1 MTKKWIFFRRS
12 GKNIKKHNGFFV
24 WEPVYF
30 LEFLQGYRYNI
41 NSVLFFSQKRHTP
54 SLKFKERKECKQMA
68 KKELSRREFL
78 KGTAAAGL
86 GLAATQLFGVSAF
99 ADSEFT
105 FKPGTYQ
112 ATAYG
117 NLSYVTVECTFS
129 ETALEKVEIL
139 SQDET
144 PILFSQVQDK
154 LIPAIIENQAGGL
167 DGITGASN
175 SSRAVK
181 EAIADCVAQA
191 GGDREAW
198 LAKTITA
205 EAGADETYDVDVC
218 VVGCG
223 GSGFMASITAGKLG
237 AKVLT
242 IEKASSVAGVNGI
255 KVSGPFAVR
264 TSVLE
269 AKEGGTTL
277 EVEDVFQHVMNYTH
291 WTPNPALMHRC
302 LDESKNAVENL
313 VGIGYA
319 MKEVNFRFETPF
331 INEKGGFHLIT
342 NGLDERVELW
352 NKALEDAGVE
362 VLFNTTATGL
372 LMDGDKAVGVTARKA
387 DGTSVTV
394 NAKAV
399 IIASGGYLGNRDLQE
414 KFLKTRKLNA
424 AAGGNSLCTGDGIM
438 MANDAGAVL
447 CKTFGYCPCEY
458 GGTNAKASRPAKQ
471 DKYDQNYA
479 FKFGLYGNLLVDAEG
494 KRFINEGL
502 LCDYPMSYGSEQII
516 LNAPWYGIVDQAY
529 VDAMSTIGLY
539 EYTIAKGAEPVEG
552 KWFIGNYFKGR
563 ILDKLPEDIEEGIR
577 EGWLAK
583 ADTLEELAEKFGL
596 TNLPET
602 VAKYNEYCDKGVD
615 EEFGTNP
622 WYLSK
627 IEKGPFYAVQ
637 CEPSA
642 WSTFGGIRTDD
653 KLRALKADNTPMQ
666 GLYVV
671 GTDNGSLYYSPY
683 YDVPGFC
690 YGLCVDSG
698 YIAAT
703 EAVGYIAE

>member
-1 MTKKWIFFRRS
+1 MYQKGMVNMENKKI
-12 GKNIKKHNGFFV
+12 
-24 WEPVYF
+24 
-30 LEFLQGYRYNI
+30 
-41 NSVLFFSQKRHTP
+41 
-54 SLKFKERKECKQMA
+54 
-68 KKELSRREFL
+68 SRREFL

-86 GLAATQLFGVSAF
+86 GLAASQLLGGVSAF
-99 ADSEFT
+99 ADAT
-105 FKPGTYQ
+105 YKPGKYQ

-117 NLSYVTVECTFS
+117 NLSNVTVECTFS
-129 ETALEKVEIL
+129 ETALENVEII
-139 SQDET
+139 SQNET
-144 PILFSQVQDK
+144 PVLFSQVQEK
-154 LIPAIIENQAGGL
+154 LIPSIVENQALGL
-167 DGITGASN
+167 DGVTGATN

-181 EAIADCVAQA
+181 EAIADCVKQA
-191 GGDREAW
+191 GGDPEAW
-198 LAKTITA
+198 LAKTVEA
-205 EAGADETYDVDVC
+205 VAGADETYDVDVC
-218 VVGCG
+218 VIGCG

-242 IEKASSVAGVNGI
+242 IEKANSVAGVNGI

-277 EVEDVFQHVMNYTH
+277 EVEDVFNHVMNYTH

-313 VGIGYA
+313 VGIGYDMQEA
-319 MKEVNFRFETPF
+319 NFRFETPF
-331 INEKGGFHLIT
+331 IGEKGGFHLIK
-342 NGLDERVELW
+342 NALEDRVELW
-352 NKALEDAGVE
+352 NKALEEAGVE

-372 LMDGDKAVGVTARKA
+372 LMDGDKAVGVTAKKA

-438 MANDAGAVL
+438 MAEDAGAVL

-458 GGTNAKASRPAKQ
+458 GGTNSKASRPAKQ

-479 FKFGLYGNLLVDAEG
+479 FKFGLYGNLLVDQEG

-516 LNAPWYGIVDQAY
+516 LNAPWYGIVDQA
-529 VDAMSTIGLY
+529 
-539 EYTIAKGAEPVEG
+539 
-552 KWFIGNYFKGR
+552 YFKGR

-596 TNLPET
+596 TDLPAT

-653 KLRALKADNTPMQ
+653 KLRALKADNTPME

-703 EAVGYIAE
+703 EAVEYIK

>member
-1 MTKKWIFFRRS
+1 MENKKI
-12 GKNIKKHNGFFV
+12 
-24 WEPVYF
+24 
-30 LEFLQGYRYNI
+30 
-41 NSVLFFSQKRHTP
+41 
-54 SLKFKERKECKQMA
+54 
-68 KKELSRREFL
+68 SRREFL

-86 GLAATQLFGVSAF
+86 GLAASQLLGGVSAF
-99 ADSEFT
+99 ADAT
-105 FKPGTYQ
+105 YKPGKYQ

-117 NLSYVTVECTFS
+117 NLSNVTVECTFS
-129 ETALEKVEIL
+129 ETALENVEII
-139 SQDET
+139 SQNET
-144 PILFSQVQDK
+144 PVLFSQVQEN
-154 LIPAIIENQAGGL
+154 LIPSIVENQALGL
-167 DGITGASN
+167 DGVTGATN

-181 EAIADCVAQA
+181 EAIADCVKQA
-191 GGDREAW
+191 GGDPEAW
-198 LAKTITA
+198 LAKTVEA
-205 EAGADETYDVDVC
+205 VAGADETYDVDVC
-218 VVGCG
+218 VIGCG

-242 IEKASSVAGVNGI
+242 IEKANSVAGVNGI
-255 KVSGPFAVR
+255 KVSGPFAVD
-264 TSVLE
+264 TSVLH
-269 AKEGGTTL
+269 AREGGTTL
-277 EVEDVFQHVMNYTH
+277 QVEEVFQHVMNYTH

-313 VGIGYA
+313 VGIGYDMQEA
-319 MKEVNFRFETPF
+319 NFRFETPF
-331 INEKGGFHLIT
+331 IGEKGGFHLIK
-342 NGLDERVELW
+342 NALEDRVELW
-352 NKALEDAGVE
+352 NKALEEAGVE

-372 LMDGDKAVGVTARKA
+372 LMDGDKAVGVTAKKA

-438 MANDAGAVL
+438 MAEDAGAVL
-447 CKTFGYCPCEY
+447 CKTFGFCPCEY
-458 GGTNAKASRPAKQ
+458 GGTNSKASRPAKQ

-479 FKFGLYGNLLVDAEG
+479 FKFGLYGNLLVDQEG

-529 VDAMSTIGLY
+529 VDAMTTIGLY
-539 EYTIAKGAEPVEG
+539 DYTIAKGAEPVEG

-602 VAKYNEYCDKGVD
+602 VARYNEYCDKGVD

-653 KLRALKADNTPMQ
+653 KLRALKADNTPME

-683 YDVPGFC
+683 YDVPGYC

-703 EAVGYIAE
+703 EAVEYIK

>member
-1 MTKKWIFFRRS
+1 
-12 GKNIKKHNGFFV
+12 
-24 WEPVYF
+24 
-30 LEFLQGYRYNI
+30 
-41 NSVLFFSQKRHTP
+41 
-54 SLKFKERKECKQMA
+54 MA
-68 KKELSRREFL
+68 KKEISRREFL
-78 KGTAAAGL
+78 KGSAAAGL
-86 GLAATQLFGVSAF
+86 GLAATIGMGGALSF
-99 ADSEFT
+99 ADGAT
-105 FKPGTYQ
+105 YKPGKYQ

-129 ETALEKVEIL
+129 ETALTDVQII
-139 SQDET
+139 SQNET
-144 PILFSQVQDK
+144 PILFSMVQDQ

-167 DGITGASN
+167 DAITGASN

-191 GGDREAW
+191 GGDKEAW
-198 LAKTITA
+198 LAKGITVT
-205 EAGADETYDVDVC
+205 AGADETYDVDVC
-218 VVGCG
+218 VIGCG
-223 GSGFMASITAGKLG
+223 GSGFMASITAGKKG

-277 EVEDVFQHVMNYTH
+277 DVDEVFNHVMNYTH

-313 VGIGYA
+313 VGIGYQ
-319 MKEVNFRFETPF
+319 MQEVNFRFETPF
-331 INEKGGFHLIT
+331 IGEKGGFHLIT
-342 NGLDERVELW
+342 NGLEERVELW
-352 NKALEDAGVE
+352 NKALADAGVE

-458 GGTNAKASRPAKQ
+458 GGTNSKASRPAKQ

-479 FKFGLYGNLLVDAEG
+479 FKFGLYGNLLVDQEG

-502 LCDYPMSYGSEQII
+502 LCDYPMSYGSEQIV

-529 VDAMSTIGLY
+529 VDAMATQGLY
-539 EYTIAKGAEPVEG
+539 EYTIAKGAEPVIG

-563 ILDKLPEDIEEGIR
+563 ILDKLPEDLEEGIR
-577 EGWLAK
+577 EGWVAK

-596 TNLPET
+596 TDLPET

-615 EEFGTNP
+615 EQFGTNP

-653 KLRALKADNTPMQ
+653 KLRALKPDNTPME

-683 YDVPGFC
+683 YDVPGYC

-703 EAVGYIAE
+703 EAVEYIK

>member
-1 MTKKWIFFRRS
+1 MS
-12 GKNIKKHNGFFV
+12 KNI
-24 WEPVYF
+24 
-30 LEFLQGYRYNI
+30 
-41 NSVLFFSQKRHTP
+41 T
-54 SLKFKERKECKQMA
+54 
-68 KKELSRREFL
+68 RRDFL
-78 KGTAAAGL
+78 KGTAAGAL
-86 GLAATQLFGVSAF
+86 GLAAMGIAGVPAASA
-99 ADSEFT
+99 AGT
-105 FKPGTYQ
+105 YTPGTYE

-117 NLSYVTVECTFS
+117 NLSYVTVKCTFS
-129 ETALEKVEIL
+129 EDALTDVEIV
-139 SQDET
+139 SQNET

-167 DGITGASN
+167 DAIAGASN

-191 GGDREAW
+191 GGDKDAW
-198 LAKTITA
+198 LAKTVEAT
-205 EAGADETYDVDVC
+205 AGADETYDVDIC
-218 VVGCG
+218 VIGCG

-237 AKVLT
+237 ASVLT

-255 KVSGPFAVR
+255 KVSGPFAVD
-264 TSVLE
+264 TKVLHE
-269 AKEGGTTL
+269 KEGGTTL
-277 EVEDVFQHVMNYTH
+277 EVNEVFQHVMDYTH
-291 WTPNPALMHRC
+291 WTPNPSLIHRC
-302 LDESKNAVENL
+302 LDESKNAVANL
-313 VGIGYA
+313 LDIGYDMMEA
-319 MKEVNFRFETPF
+319 NFRFETPF
-331 INEKGGFHLIT
+331 IGEKGGFHLIK
-342 NGLDERVELW
+342 NPLEDRVDLW
-352 NKALEDAGVE
+352 NKALDDAGVQ

-372 LMDGDKAVGVTARKA
+372 IMDGDKAVGVTAKKD

-414 KFLKTRKLNA
+414 KFLKTRNLNA

-438 MANDAGAVL
+438 MAEDVGAVL

-458 GGTNAKASRPAKQ
+458 GGTNQKASRPAKQ

-479 FKFGLYGNLLVDAEG
+479 FKFGLYGNLLVDQEG

-529 VDAMSTIGLY
+529 VDAMTTQGLY
-539 EYTIAKGAEPVEG
+539 EYTIAKGATTDVG
-552 KWFIGNYFKGR
+552 VWFIGNYFKDR
-563 ILDKLPEDIEEGIR
+563 ILDKLPEDLEEGIR
-577 EGWLAK
+577 EGWVAK
-583 ADTLEELAEKFGL
+583 ADTLEELAEAFGL

-602 VAKYNEYCDKGVD
+602 VKKYNEYCDKGVD
-615 EEFGTNP
+615 EEFGTNK

-627 IEKGPFYAVQ
+627 VETGPFYAVQ

-653 KLRALKADNTPMQ
+653 QLRALKPDNTPMQ

-671 GTDNGSLYYSPY
+671 GTDNGSMYYSPY

-698 YIAAT
+698 YIAAN
-703 EAVGYIAE
+703 EAVEYIK

>member
-1 MTKKWIFFRRS
+1 MTRRD
-12 GKNIKKHNGFFV
+12 
-24 WEPVYF
+24 
-30 LEFLQGYRYNI
+30 
-41 NSVLFFSQKRHTP
+41 
-54 SLKFKERKECKQMA
+54 
-68 KKELSRREFL
+68 FL
-78 KGTAAAGL
+78 KGSAAAGL
-86 GLAATQLFGVSAF
+86 GLAATSALGLG
-99 ADSEFT
+99 ALAET
-105 FKPGTYQ
+105 AVYKPGTYQ

-117 NLSYVTVECTFS
+117 NLSYVTVACTFS

-139 SQDET
+139 SNEET
-144 PILFSQVQDK
+144 PILFSQVEEQ

-167 DGITGASN
+167 DAITGATN

-198 LAKTITA
+198 LSKTITVT
-205 EAGADETYDVDVC
+205 AGADETYDVDLV

-223 GSGFMASITAGKLG
+223 ASGFMASITAGQQGK
-237 AKVLT
+237 KVLT
-242 IEKASSVAGVNGI
+242 LEKAGSVAGVNGI
-255 KVSGPFAVR
+255 KVSGPFAVD
-264 TSVLE
+264 TSVLH
-269 AKEGGTTL
+269 AREGGTTL
-277 EVEDVFQHVMNYTH
+277 EVDEVFNHVMNYTH

-302 LDESKNAVENL
+302 LDESKNSVEQL
-313 VGIGYA
+313 VNIGYDMVEA
-319 MKEVNFRFETPF
+319 NFRFETPF
-331 INEKGGFHLIT
+331 FEEKGGFHLIR
-342 NGLDERVELW
+342 NALDERVGLW
-352 NKALEDAGVE
+352 EKALADAGVQ
-362 VLFNTTATGL
+362 VLYNTTATGL
-372 LMDGDKAVGVTARKA
+372 IMDGDKAVGVTAKKA

-394 NAKAV
+394 NARAV

-424 AAGGNSLCTGDGIM
+424 AAGGNSLCTGDGIL
-438 MANDAGAVL
+438 MATDAGAVMT
-447 CKTFGYCPCEY
+447 KTFGYCPCEY

-479 FKFGLYGNLLVDAEG
+479 FKFGLYGNLLVDQEG

-502 LCDYPMSYGSEQII
+502 LCDYPMSYGSEQIV

-529 VDAMSTIGLY
+529 VDAMATQGLY
-539 EYTIAKGAEPVEG
+539 EYTIARGAKPEKGS
-552 KWFIGNYFKGR
+552 WFIGNYFKDR

-583 ADTLEELAEKFGL
+583 ADTIEELGEAFGL
-596 TNLPET
+596 TNLAET
-602 VAKYNEYCDKGVD
+602 VKKYNEYCDAGVD
-615 EEFGTNP
+615 AEFGTSP

-627 IEKGPFYAVQ
+627 VEQGPFYAVQ

-653 KLRALKADNTPMQ
+653 QLRALKEDNTPMQ

-683 YDVPGFC
+683 YDVPGYC
-690 YGLCVDSG
+690 YGLCIDSG
-698 YIAAT
+698 YIAAN
-703 EAVGYIAE
+703 EAIAYIDG

>member
-1 MTKKWIFFRRS
+1 MS
-12 GKNIKKHNGFFV
+12 
-24 WEPVYF
+24 
-30 LEFLQGYRYNI
+30 
-41 NSVLFFSQKRHTP
+41 
-54 SLKFKERKECKQMA
+54 KQ
-68 KKELSRREFL
+68 LSRREFL
-78 KGTAAAGL
+78 KGSAAAGL
-86 GLAATQLFGVSAF
+86 GLAATLGLGGVAF
-99 ADSEFT
+99 ADEA
-105 FKPGTYQ
+105 KYKAGTYQ

-129 ETALEKVEIL
+129 ETALEKVDII
-139 SQDET
+139 SQNET
-144 PILFSQVQDK
+144 PILFSQVQDQ
-154 LIPAIIENQAGGL
+154 LIPAIVENQALGL
-167 DGITGASN
+167 DSITGASN

-191 GGDREAW
+191 GGDPDAW
-198 LAKTITA
+198 LGRTVEKV
-205 EAGADETYDVDVC
+205 AGSDETYDVDIC
-218 VVGCG
+218 VIGCG
-223 GSGFMASITAGKLG
+223 GSGFMASISAGKLG

-255 KVSGPFAVR
+255 KVSGPFAVD
-264 TSVLE
+264 TSVLH
-269 AKEGGTTL
+269 AREGGTTL
-277 EVEDVFQHVMNYTH
+277 EVDEVFHHVMNYTH
-291 WTPNPALMHRC
+291 WTPNPALIHRC

-313 VGIGYA
+313 VGIGYNMQEA
-319 MKEVNFRFETPF
+319 NFRFETPF
-331 INEKGGFHLIT
+331 YQEKGGFHLIK
-342 NGLDERVELW
+342 NPLEERVELW

-372 LMDGDKAVGVTARKA
+372 LMDGDKAVGVTAKKA

-414 KFLKTRKLNA
+414 KFLKTRNLNA
-424 AAGGNSLCTGDGIM
+424 AAGGNSLCTGDGIV
-438 MANDAGAVL
+438 MAEDAGAVL
-447 CKTFGYCPCEY
+447 CKTFGFCPCEY
-458 GGTNAKASRPAKQ
+458 GGTNTKASRPAKQ

-479 FKFGLYGNLLVDAEG
+479 FKFGLYGNLLVDQEG

-529 VDAMSTIGLY
+529 VDAMTTIGLY
-539 EYTIAKGAEPVEG
+539 DYTIAKGATTDEG
-552 KWFIGNYFKGR
+552 VWFIGSYFKGR
-563 ILDKLPEDIEEGIR
+563 ILDKLPEDLEEGIR
-577 EGWLAK
+577 EGWVAK
-583 ADTLEELAEKFGL
+583 ADTIEELAEKFGL
-596 TNLPET
+596 ANLPAT

-627 IEKGPFYAVQ
+627 CETGPFYAVQ

-653 KLRALKADNTPMQ
+653 QLRALKADNTPLQ

-671 GTDNGSLYYSPY
+671 GTDNGSMYYSPY

-703 EAVGYIAE
+703 EAVEYIK

>member
-1 MTKKWIFFRRS
+1 MENKKI
-12 GKNIKKHNGFFV
+12 
-24 WEPVYF
+24 
-30 LEFLQGYRYNI
+30 
-41 NSVLFFSQKRHTP
+41 
-54 SLKFKERKECKQMA
+54 
-68 KKELSRREFL
+68 SRREFL

-86 GLAATQLFGVSAF
+86 GLAASQLLGGVSAF
-99 ADSEFT
+99 ADAT
-105 FKPGTYQ
+105 YKPGKYQ

-117 NLSYVTVECTFS
+117 NLSNVTVECTFS
-129 ETALEKVEIL
+129 ETALENVEII
-139 SQDET
+139 SQNET
-144 PILFSQVQDK
+144 PVLFSQVQEN
-154 LIPAIIENQAGGL
+154 LIPSIVENQALGL
-167 DGITGASN
+167 DGVTGATN

-181 EAIADCVAQA
+181 EAIADCVKQA
-191 GGDREAW
+191 GGDPEAW
-198 LAKTITA
+198 LAKTVEA
-205 EAGADETYDVDVC
+205 VAGADETYDVDVC
-218 VVGCG
+218 VIGCG

-242 IEKASSVAGVNGI
+242 IEKANSVAGVNGI

-277 EVEDVFQHVMNYTH
+277 EVEDVFNHVMNYTH

-313 VGIGYA
+313 VGIGYDMQEA
-319 MKEVNFRFETPF
+319 NFRFETPF
-331 INEKGGFHLIT
+331 IGEKGGFHLIK
-342 NGLDERVELW
+342 NALEDRVELW
-352 NKALEDAGVE
+352 NKALEEAGVE

-372 LMDGDKAVGVTARKA
+372 LMDGDKAVGVTAKKA

-438 MANDAGAVL
+438 MAEDAGAVL

-458 GGTNAKASRPAKQ
+458 GGTNSKASRPAKQ

-479 FKFGLYGNLLVDAEG
+479 FKFGLYGNLLVDQEG

-529 VDAMSTIGLY
+529 VDAMTTIGLY
-539 EYTIAKGAEPVEG
+539 DYTIAKGAEPVEG

-602 VAKYNEYCDKGVD
+602 VARYNEYCDKGVD

-642 WSTFGGIRTDD
+642 WSTLGGVRTDD
-653 KLRALKADNTPMQ
+653 KLRALKPDNTPME

-683 YDVPGFC
+683 YDVPGYC

-703 EAVGYIAE
+703 EAVEYIK

>member
-1 MTKKWIFFRRS
+1 
-12 GKNIKKHNGFFV
+12 
-24 WEPVYF
+24 
-30 LEFLQGYRYNI
+30 
-41 NSVLFFSQKRHTP
+41 
-54 SLKFKERKECKQMA
+54 MA
-68 KKELSRREFL
+68 KKEISRREFL
-78 KGTAAAGL
+78 KGSAAAGL
-86 GLAATQLFGVSAF
+86 GLAATIGMGGALSF
-99 ADSEFT
+99 ADGAT
-105 FKPGTYQ
+105 YKPGKYQ

-129 ETALEKVEIL
+129 ETALTDVQII
-139 SQDET
+139 SQNET
-144 PILFSQVQDK
+144 PILFSMVQDQ

-167 DGITGASN
+167 DAITGASN

-191 GGDREAW
+191 GGDKEAW
-198 LAKTITA
+198 LAKGITA
-205 EAGADETYDVDVC
+205 TAGADETYDVDVC
-218 VVGCG
+218 VIGCG
-223 GSGFMASITAGKLG
+223 GSGFMASITAGKKG

-277 EVEDVFQHVMNYTH
+277 DVDEVFNHVMDYTH

-313 VGIGYA
+313 VGIGYKMQEA
-319 MKEVNFRFETPF
+319 NFRFETPF
-331 INEKGGFHLIT
+331 IGEKGGFHLIT
-342 NGLDERVELW
+342 NALEERVELW
-352 NKALEDAGVE
+352 NKALADAGVE

-458 GGTNAKASRPAKQ
+458 GGTNTKASRPAKQ

-479 FKFGLYGNLLVDAEG
+479 FKFGLYGNLLVDQEG

-502 LCDYPMSYGSEQII
+502 LCDYPMSYGSEQIV

-529 VDAMSTIGLY
+529 VDAMATQGLY
-539 EYTIAKGAEPVEG
+539 EYTIAKGAEPVIG

-563 ILDKLPEDIEEGIR
+563 ILDKLPEDLEEGIR
-577 EGWLAK
+577 EGWVAK

-596 TNLPET
+596 TDLPET

-615 EEFGTNP
+615 EQFGTNP

-653 KLRALKADNTPMQ
+653 RLRALKPDNTPME

-683 YDVPGFC
+683 YDVPGYC

-703 EAVGYIAE
+703 EAVEYIK

>member
-1 MTKKWIFFRRS
+1 MS
-12 GKNIKKHNGFFV
+12 KNI
-24 WEPVYF
+24 
-30 LEFLQGYRYNI
+30 
-41 NSVLFFSQKRHTP
+41 T
-54 SLKFKERKECKQMA
+54 
-68 KKELSRREFL
+68 RRDFL
-78 KGTAAAGL
+78 KGTAAGAL
-86 GLAATQLFGVSAF
+86 GLAAMGIAGVPAASA
-99 ADSEFT
+99 A
-105 FKPGTYQ
+105 GTYKAGTYE

-117 NLSYVTVECTFS
+117 NLSYVTVKCTFS
-129 ETALEKVEIL
+129 EDALTDVEIV
-139 SQDET
+139 SQNET
-144 PILFSQVQDK
+144 PVLFSQVQEK

-167 DGITGASN
+167 DAIAGASN

-191 GGDREAW
+191 GGDKEAW
-198 LAKTITA
+198 LAKTVAA
-205 EAGADETYDVDVC
+205 EAGADETYDVDIC
-218 VVGCG
+218 VIGCG

-242 IEKASSVAGVNGI
+242 VEKASSVAGVNGI
-255 KVSGPFAVR
+255 KVSGPFAVD
-264 TSVLE
+264 TSVLH

-277 EVEDVFQHVMNYTH
+277 TVDDVFQHVMNYTH
-291 WTPNPALMHRC
+291 WTPNPALIHRC
-302 LDESKNAVENL
+302 LEESKNAVENL
-313 VGIGYA
+313 VDIGYE

-331 INEKGGFHLIT
+331 IGEKGGFHLVT
-342 NGLDERVELW
+342 NALEDRVELW

-362 VLFNTTATGL
+362 VLFNTAATGL
-372 LMDGDKAVGVTARKA
+372 IMDGNKAVGVTAKKD
-387 DGTSVTV
+387 DGTNVTI
-394 NAKAV
+394 NCKAV

-414 KFLKTRKLNA
+414 KFLKTRNLNA

-438 MANDAGAVL
+438 MAEDVGATL
-447 CKTFGYCPCEY
+447 CKTFGFCPCEY
-458 GGTNAKASRPAKQ
+458 GGTNQKASRPAKQ

-479 FKFGLYGNLLVDAEG
+479 FKFGLYGNLLVDQEG

-529 VDAMSTIGLY
+529 VDAMTTQGLY
-539 EYTIAKGAEPVEG
+539 EYTIAKGATTDEG
-552 KWFIGNYFKGR
+552 VWFIGNYFKDR
-563 ILDKLPEDIEEGIR
+563 ILDKLPEDLEEGIR
-577 EGWLAK
+577 EGWVAK
-583 ADTLEELAEKFGL
+583 ADTLEELAEAFGL

-602 VAKYNEYCDKGVD
+602 VKKYNEYCDNGVD
-615 EEFGTNP
+615 EEFGTNK

-627 IEKGPFYAVQ
+627 VETGPFYAVQ

-653 KLRALKADNTPMQ
+653 QLRALKPDNTPMQ

-671 GTDNGSLYYSPY
+671 GTDNGSMYYSPY

-698 YIAAT
+698 YIAAN
-703 EAVGYIAE
+703 EAVEYIK

>member
-1 MTKKWIFFRRS
+1 M
-12 GKNIKKHNGFFV
+12 KN
-24 WEPVYF
+24 
-30 LEFLQGYRYNI
+30 
-41 NSVLFFSQKRHTP
+41 
-54 SLKFKERKECKQMA
+54 
-68 KKELSRREFL
+68 LSRREFL

-86 GLAATQLFGVSAF
+86 GLAATQLFGVKAL
-99 ADSEFT
+99 AESEFT

-129 ETALEKVEIL
+129 ETALTDVQII
-139 SQDET
+139 SQNET
-144 PILFSQVQDK
+144 PILFSQVQEK

-191 GGDREAW
+191 GGDKEAW
-198 LAKTITA
+198 LAKTVTA
-205 EAGADETYDVDVC
+205 VAGSDETYDVDVC

-255 KVSGPFAVR
+255 KVSGPFGVD
-264 TSVLE
+264 TSVLH
-269 AKEGGTTL
+269 AREGGTTL
-277 EVEDVFQHVMNYTH
+277 EVDEVFHHVMNYTH

-313 VGIGYA
+313 VEMGYVMQEA
-319 MKEVNFRFETPF
+319 NFRFETPF
-331 INEKGGFHLIT
+331 YQEKGGFHLIT
-342 NGLDERVELW
+342 NSLDERVELW

-372 LMDGDKAVGVTARKA
+372 LMDGDKAVGVTAKKA

-424 AAGGNSLCTGDGIM
+424 AAGGNSLCTGDGIL
-438 MANDAGAVL
+438 MAEDAGAVL

-458 GGTNAKASRPAKQ
+458 GGTNSKASRPAKQ
-471 DKYDQNYA
+471 DKYDQNLA

-502 LCDYPMSYGSEQII
+502 LCDYPMSYGSEQIV

-539 EYTIAKGAEPVEG
+539 DYTIAKGAEPVEG

-583 ADTLEELAEKFGL
+583 ADTLEELAEAFGL

-602 VAKYNEYCDKGVD
+602 VAQYNEYCDKGVD
-615 EEFGTNP
+615 EQFGTNP

-627 IEKGPFYAVQ
+627 VEKGPFYAVQ

-683 YDVPGFC
+683 YDVPGYC
-690 YGLCVDSG
+690 YGLCIDSG
-698 YIAAT
+698 YIAAN
-703 EAVGYIAE
+703 EALSYIQE

>member
-1 MTKKWIFFRRS
+1 MS
-12 GKNIKKHNGFFV
+12 KNI
-24 WEPVYF
+24 
-30 LEFLQGYRYNI
+30 
-41 NSVLFFSQKRHTP
+41 T
-54 SLKFKERKECKQMA
+54 
-68 KKELSRREFL
+68 RRDFL
-78 KGTAAAGL
+78 KGTAAGAL
-86 GLAATQLFGVSAF
+86 GLAAMGIAGVPAASA
-99 ADSEFT
+99 A
-105 FKPGTYQ
+105 GTYKAGTYE

-117 NLSYVTVECTFS
+117 NLSYVTVKCTFS
-129 ETALEKVEIL
+129 EDALTDVEIV
-139 SQDET
+139 SQNET
-144 PILFSQVQDK
+144 PVLFSQVQEK

-167 DGITGASN
+167 DAIAGASN

-191 GGDREAW
+191 GGDKEAW
-198 LAKTITA
+198 LAKTVAA
-205 EAGADETYDVDVC
+205 EAGADETYDVDIC
-218 VVGCG
+218 VIGCG

-242 IEKASSVAGVNGI
+242 VEKASSVAGVNGI
-255 KVSGPFAVR
+255 KVSGPFAVD
-264 TSVLE
+264 TSVLH

-277 EVEDVFQHVMNYTH
+277 TVDDVFQHVMNYTH
-291 WTPNPALMHRC
+291 WTPNPALIHRC
-302 LDESKNAVENL
+302 LEESKNAVENL
-313 VGIGYA
+313 VDIGYE

-331 INEKGGFHLIT
+331 IGEKGGFHLVT
-342 NGLDERVELW
+342 NALEDRVELW

-362 VLFNTTATGL
+362 VLFNTAATGL
-372 LMDGDKAVGVTARKA
+372 IMDGDKAVGVTAKKD
-387 DGTSVTV
+387 DGTNVTI
-394 NAKAV
+394 NCKAV

-414 KFLKTRKLNA
+414 KFLKTRNLNA

-438 MANDAGAVL
+438 MAEDVGATL
-447 CKTFGYCPCEY
+447 CKTFGFCPCEY
-458 GGTNAKASRPAKQ
+458 GGTNQKASRPAKQ

-479 FKFGLYGNLLVDAEG
+479 FKFGLYGNLLVDQEG

-529 VDAMSTIGLY
+529 VDAMTTQGLY
-539 EYTIAKGAEPVEG
+539 EYTIAKGATTDEG
-552 KWFIGNYFKGR
+552 VWFIGNYFKDR
-563 ILDKLPEDIEEGIR
+563 ILDKLPEDLEEGIR
-577 EGWLAK
+577 EGWVAK
-583 ADTLEELAEKFGL
+583 ADTLEELAEAFGL

-602 VAKYNEYCDKGVD
+602 VKKYNEYCDSGVD
-615 EEFGTNP
+615 EEFGTNK

-627 IEKGPFYAVQ
+627 VETGPFYAVQ

-653 KLRALKADNTPMQ
+653 QLRALKPDNTPMQ

-671 GTDNGSLYYSPY
+671 GTDNGSMYYSPY

-698 YIAAT
+698 YIAAN
-703 EAVGYIAE
+703 EAVEYIK

>member
-1 MTKKWIFFRRS
+1 MS
-12 GKNIKKHNGFFV
+12 
-24 WEPVYF
+24 
-30 LEFLQGYRYNI
+30 
-41 NSVLFFSQKRHTP
+41 
-54 SLKFKERKECKQMA
+54 KQ
-68 KKELSRREFL
+68 LSRREFL
-78 KGTAAAGL
+78 KGSAAAGL
-86 GLAATQLFGVSAF
+86 GLAATLGLGGVAF
-99 ADSEFT
+99 ADEA
-105 FKPGTYQ
+105 KYKAGTYQ

-129 ETALEKVEIL
+129 ETALEKVDII
-139 SQDET
+139 SQNET

-154 LIPAIIENQAGGL
+154 LIPAIVENQALGL
-167 DGITGASN
+167 DSITGASN

-191 GGDREAW
+191 GGDPEEW
-198 LAKTITA
+198 LGRTVEKV
-205 EAGADETYDVDVC
+205 AGSDETYDVDIC
-218 VVGCG
+218 VIGCG
-223 GSGFMASITAGKLG
+223 GSGFMASISAGKLG

-255 KVSGPFAVR
+255 KVSGPFAVD
-264 TSVLE
+264 TSVLH
-269 AKEGGTTL
+269 AREGGTTL
-277 EVEDVFQHVMNYTH
+277 EVDEVFHHVMNYTH
-291 WTPNPALMHRC
+291 WTPNPALIHRC

-313 VGIGYA
+313 VGIGYDMQEA
-319 MKEVNFRFETPF
+319 NFRFETPF
-331 INEKGGFHLIT
+331 YQEKGGFHLIK
-342 NGLDERVELW
+342 NPLEERV
-352 NKALEDAGVE
+352 D
-362 VLFNTTATGL
+362 
-372 LMDGDKAVGVTARKA
+372 
-387 DGTSVTV
+387 VTV

-414 KFLKTRKLNA
+414 KFLKTRNLNA
-424 AAGGNSLCTGDGIM
+424 AAGGNSLCTGDGIV
-438 MANDAGAVL
+438 MAEDAGAVL
-447 CKTFGYCPCEY
+447 CKTFGFCPCEY
-458 GGTNAKASRPAKQ
+458 GGTNTKASRPAKQ

-479 FKFGLYGNLLVDAEG
+479 FKFGLYGNLLVDQEG

-529 VDAMSTIGLY
+529 VDAMTTIGLY
-539 EYTIAKGAEPVEG
+539 DYTIAKGATTDEG
-552 KWFIGNYFKGR
+552 VWFIGSYFKGR
-563 ILDKLPEDIEEGIR
+563 ILDKLPEDLEEGIR
-577 EGWLAK
+577 EGWVAK
-583 ADTLEELAEKFGL
+583 ADTIEELAEKFGL
-596 TNLPET
+596 TNLPAT

-627 IEKGPFYAVQ
+627 CETGPFYAVQ

-653 KLRALKADNTPMQ
+653 QLRALKADNTPLQ

-671 GTDNGSLYYSPY
+671 GTDNGSMYYSPY

-703 EAVGYIAE
+703 EAVEYIK

>member
-1 MTKKWIFFRRS
+1 
-12 GKNIKKHNGFFV
+12 
-24 WEPVYF
+24 
-30 LEFLQGYRYNI
+30 
-41 NSVLFFSQKRHTP
+41 
-54 SLKFKERKECKQMA
+54 MA

-78 KGTAAAGL
+78 KGSAAAGL
-86 GLAATQLFGVSAF
+86 GIAATLGLGGAVAF
-99 ADSEFT
+99 ADDA
-105 FKPGTYQ
+105 KYKAGTYQ

-129 ETALEKVEIL
+129 ETALEKVDII
-139 SQDET
+139 SQNET
-144 PILFSQVQDK
+144 PVLFSQVQDQ
-154 LIPAIIENQAGGL
+154 LIPSIVENQALGM

-191 GGDREAW
+191 GGDPEAW
-198 LAKTITA
+198 LGRTVEVK
-205 EAGADETYDVDVC
+205 AGADETYDVDIC
-218 VVGCG
+218 VIGCG
-223 GSGFMASITAGKLG
+223 GSGFMASISAGKLG

-255 KVSGPFAVR
+255 KVSGPFAVD
-264 TSVLE
+264 TSVLH
-269 AKEGGTTL
+269 AREGGTTL
-277 EVEDVFQHVMNYTH
+277 EVDEVFQHVMNYTH
-291 WTPNPALMHRC
+291 WTPNPALIHRC

-313 VGIGYA
+313 VDIGYA
-319 MKEVNFRFETPF
+319 MQEANFRFETPF
-331 INEKGGFHLIT
+331 IGEKGGFHLIT
-342 NGLDERVELW
+342 NSLDERVELW

-372 LMDGDKAVGVTARKA
+372 IMDGDKAVGVTAKKA

-414 KFLKTRKLNA
+414 KFLKTRNLNA

-438 MANDAGAVL
+438 MAEDAGAVL
-447 CKTFGYCPCEY
+447 TKTFGFCPCEY
-458 GGTNAKASRPAKQ
+458 GGTNQKASRPAKQ

-479 FKFGLYGNLLVDAEG
+479 FKFGLYGNLLVDKEG

-502 LCDYPMSYGSEQII
+502 LCDYPMSYGSEQIV

-529 VDAMSTIGLY
+529 VDAMTTQGLY
-539 EYTIAKGAEPVEG
+539 EYTIAKGATTDEG
-552 KWFIGNYFKGR
+552 VWFIGNYFKGR
-563 ILDKLPEDIEEGIR
+563 ILDKLPEDIEEGIK
-577 EGWLAK
+577 EGWLKK
-583 ADTLEELAEKFGL
+583 ADTIEELAEAFGL

-602 VAKYNEYCDKGVD
+602 VAKYNEFCDKGVD

-627 IEKGPFYAVQ
+627 VEQGPFYAIEN
-637 CEPSA
+637 EPSA

-653 KLRALKADNTPMQ
+653 QLRALKADNTPMQ

-671 GTDNGSLYYSPY
+671 GTDNGSMYYSPY

-698 YIAAT
+698 YIAAN
-703 EAVGYIAE
+703 EAVEYIKG

>member
-1 MTKKWIFFRRS
+1 MYQKGMVNMENKKI
-12 GKNIKKHNGFFV
+12 
-24 WEPVYF
+24 
-30 LEFLQGYRYNI
+30 
-41 NSVLFFSQKRHTP
+41 
-54 SLKFKERKECKQMA
+54 
-68 KKELSRREFL
+68 SRREFL

-86 GLAATQLFGVSAF
+86 GLAASQLLGGVSAF
-99 ADSEFT
+99 ADAT
-105 FKPGTYQ
+105 YKPGKYQ

-117 NLSYVTVECTFS
+117 NLSNVTVECTFS
-129 ETALEKVEIL
+129 ETALENVEII
-139 SQDET
+139 SQNET
-144 PILFSQVQDK
+144 PVLFSQVQEK
-154 LIPAIIENQAGGL
+154 LIPSIVENQALGL
-167 DGITGASN
+167 DGVTGATN

-181 EAIADCVAQA
+181 EAIADCVKQA
-191 GGDREAW
+191 GGDPEAW
-198 LAKTITA
+198 LAKTVEA
-205 EAGADETYDVDVC
+205 VAGADETYDVDVC
-218 VVGCG
+218 VIGCG

-242 IEKASSVAGVNGI
+242 IEKANSVAGVNGI

-277 EVEDVFQHVMNYTH
+277 EVEDVFNHVMNYTH

-313 VGIGYA
+313 VGIGYDMQEA
-319 MKEVNFRFETPF
+319 NFRFETPF
-331 INEKGGFHLIT
+331 IGEKGGFHLIK
-342 NGLDERVELW
+342 NALEDRVELW
-352 NKALEDAGVE
+352 NKALEEAGVE

-372 LMDGDKAVGVTARKA
+372 LMDGDKAVGVTAKKA

-438 MANDAGAVL
+438 MAEDAGAVL

-458 GGTNAKASRPAKQ
+458 GGTNSKASRPAKQ

-479 FKFGLYGNLLVDAEG
+479 FKFGLYGNLLVDQEG

-529 VDAMSTIGLY
+529 VDAMSTIGLDD
-539 EYTIAKGAEPVEG
+539 YTIAKGAEPVEG

-596 TNLPET
+596 TDLPAT

-653 KLRALKADNTPMQ
+653 KLRALKADNTPME

-698 YIAAT
+698 YIAAN
-703 EAVGYIAE
+703 EAVEYIK

>member
-1 MTKKWIFFRRS
+1 
-12 GKNIKKHNGFFV
+12 
-24 WEPVYF
+24 
-30 LEFLQGYRYNI
+30 
-41 NSVLFFSQKRHTP
+41 
-54 SLKFKERKECKQMA
+54 MA
-68 KKELSRREFL
+68 KKEISRREFL
-78 KGTAAAGL
+78 KGSAAAGL
-86 GLAATQLFGVSAF
+86 GLAATIGMGGALSF
-99 ADSEFT
+99 ADGAT
-105 FKPGTYQ
+105 YKPGKYQ

-129 ETALEKVEIL
+129 ETALTDVQII
-139 SQDET
+139 SQNET
-144 PILFSQVQDK
+144 PILFSMVQDQ

-167 DGITGASN
+167 DAITGASN

-191 GGDREAW
+191 GGDKEAW
-198 LAKTITA
+198 LAKGITA
-205 EAGADETYDVDVC
+205 TAGADETYDVDVC
-218 VVGCG
+218 VIGCG
-223 GSGFMASITAGKLG
+223 GSGFMASITAGKKG

-277 EVEDVFQHVMNYTH
+277 DVDEVFHHVMDYTH

-313 VGIGYA
+313 VGIGYKMQEA
-319 MKEVNFRFETPF
+319 NFRFETPF
-331 INEKGGFHLIT
+331 IGEKGGFHLIT
-342 NGLDERVELW
+342 NALEERVELW
-352 NKALEDAGVE
+352 NKALADAGVE

-458 GGTNAKASRPAKQ
+458 GGTNTKASRPAKQ

-479 FKFGLYGNLLVDAEG
+479 FKFGLYGNLLVDQEG

-502 LCDYPMSYGSEQII
+502 LCDYPMSYGSEQIV

-529 VDAMSTIGLY
+529 VDAMATQGLY
-539 EYTIAKGAEPVEG
+539 EYTIAKGAEPVIG

-563 ILDKLPEDIEEGIR
+563 ILDKLPEDLEEGIR
-577 EGWLAK
+577 EGWVAK

-596 TNLPET
+596 TDLPET

-615 EEFGTNP
+615 EQFGTNP

-653 KLRALKADNTPMQ
+653 RLRALKPDNTPME

-683 YDVPGFC
+683 YDVPGYC

-703 EAVGYIAE
+703 EAVEYIK

>member
-1 MTKKWIFFRRS
+1 
-12 GKNIKKHNGFFV
+12 
-24 WEPVYF
+24 
-30 LEFLQGYRYNI
+30 
-41 NSVLFFSQKRHTP
+41 
-54 SLKFKERKECKQMA
+54 MA

-86 GLAATQLFGVSAF
+86 GLAATQLFGVSAR
-99 ADSEFT
+99 AESGT
-105 FKPGTYQ
+105 YTPGTYQ

-139 SQDET
+139 SQNET
-144 PILFSQVQDK
+144 PILFSQVQET
-154 LIPAIIENQAGGL
+154 LIPAIVENQALGL

-181 EAIADCVAQA
+181 EAIADCIKQA
-191 GGDREAW
+191 GGDAEEW
-198 LAKTITA
+198 LSRSVSAT
-205 EAGADETYDVDVC
+205 AGADETYDVDVC
-218 VVGCG
+218 VIGCG

-242 IEKASSVAGVNGI
+242 IEKANSVAGVNGI
-255 KVSGPFAVR
+255 KVSGPFGVDS
-264 TSVLE
+264 SVLH
-269 AKEGGTTL
+269 AREGGTTL
-277 EVEDVFQHVMNYTH
+277 EVDEVFQHVMNYTH
-291 WTPNPALMHRC
+291 WTPNPALIHRC

-313 VGIGYA
+313 VGIGYKMQEA
-319 MKEVNFRFETPF
+319 NFRFETPF
-331 INEKGGFHLIT
+331 YQEKGGFHLIT
-342 NGLDERVELW
+342 NSLDERVELW

-372 LMDGDKAVGVTARKA
+372 LMDGEKAVGVTAKKA

-424 AAGGNSLCTGDGIM
+424 AAGGNSLCTGDGIL
-438 MANDAGAVL
+438 MAEDAGAVL

-458 GGTNAKASRPAKQ
+458 GGTNSKASRPAKQ
-471 DKYDQNYA
+471 DKYDQNLA

-502 LCDYPMSYGSEQII
+502 LCDYPMSYGSEQIV

-539 EYTIAKGAEPVEG
+539 DYTIAKGAEPVEG

-583 ADTLEELAEKFGL
+583 ADTLEELAEAFGL

-653 KLRALKADNTPMQ
+653 KMRALKADNTPLQ

-698 YIAAT
+698 YIAAN
-703 EAVGYIAE
+703 EAVEYIAE

>member
-1 MTKKWIFFRRS
+1 MYQKGMVNMENKKI
-12 GKNIKKHNGFFV
+12 
-24 WEPVYF
+24 
-30 LEFLQGYRYNI
+30 
-41 NSVLFFSQKRHTP
+41 
-54 SLKFKERKECKQMA
+54 
-68 KKELSRREFL
+68 SRREFL

-86 GLAATQLFGVSAF
+86 GLAASQLLGGVSAF
-99 ADSEFT
+99 ADAT
-105 FKPGTYQ
+105 YKPGKYQ

-117 NLSYVTVECTFS
+117 NLSNVTVECTFS
-129 ETALEKVEIL
+129 ETALENVEII
-139 SQDET
+139 SQNET
-144 PILFSQVQDK
+144 PVLFSQVQEK
-154 LIPAIIENQAGGL
+154 LIPSIVENQALGL
-167 DGITGASN
+167 DGVTGATN

-181 EAIADCVAQA
+181 EAIADCVKQA
-191 GGDREAW
+191 GGDPEAW
-198 LAKTITA
+198 LAKTVEA
-205 EAGADETYDVDVC
+205 VAGADETYDVDVC
-218 VVGCG
+218 VIGCG

-242 IEKASSVAGVNGI
+242 IEKANSVAGVNGI

-277 EVEDVFQHVMNYTH
+277 EVEDVFNHVMNYTH

-313 VGIGYA
+313 VGIGYDMQEA
-319 MKEVNFRFETPF
+319 NFRFETPF
-331 INEKGGFHLIT
+331 IGEKGGFHLIK
-342 NGLDERVELW
+342 NALEDRVELW
-352 NKALEDAGVE
+352 NKALEEAGVE

-372 LMDGDKAVGVTARKA
+372 LMDGDKAVGVTAKKA

-438 MANDAGAVL
+438 MAEDAGAVL

-458 GGTNAKASRPAKQ
+458 GGTNSKASRPAKQ

-479 FKFGLYGNLLVDAEG
+479 FKFGLYGNLLVDQEG

-539 EYTIAKGAEPVEG
+539 DYTIAKGAEPVEG

-596 TNLPET
+596 TDLPAT

-642 WSTFGGIRTDD
+642 WSTFGGVRTDD
-653 KLRALKADNTPMQ
+653 KLRALKPDNTPMQ

-671 GTDNGSLYYSPY
+671 GTDNGSMYYSPY

-690 YGLCVDSG
+690 YGLCIDSG

-703 EAVGYIAE
+703 EAVEYIK

>member
-1 MTKKWIFFRRS
+1 
-12 GKNIKKHNGFFV
+12 
-24 WEPVYF
+24 
-30 LEFLQGYRYNI
+30 
-41 NSVLFFSQKRHTP
+41 
-54 SLKFKERKECKQMA
+54 MA
-68 KKELSRREFL
+68 KRELSRREFL

-86 GLAATQLFGVSAF
+86 GLAATSALGLGGM
-99 ADSEFT
+99 ALAEAAT
-105 FKPGTYQ
+105 YKPGTYQ

-129 ETALEKVEIL
+129 ETALTDVQII
-139 SQDET
+139 SQEET
-144 PILFSQVQDK
+144 PILFSQVQDQ

-167 DGITGASN
+167 DAITGATN

-191 GGDREAW
+191 GGDKDAW
-198 LAKTITA
+198 LAKTVTPTS
-205 EAGADETYDVDVC
+205 GADETYDADVC

-223 GSGFMASITAGKLG
+223 AAGFMASITAGQQGK
-237 AKVLT
+237 KVVTL
-242 IEKASSVAGVNGI
+242 EKAGSVAGVNGI
-255 KVSGPFAVR
+255 KVSGPFAVD
-264 TSVLE
+264 TSVLH
-269 AKEGGTTL
+269 AREGGTTL
-277 EVEDVFQHVMNYTH
+277 EVDEVFQHVMNYTH

-302 LDESKNAVENL
+302 LEESKNSVEQL
-313 VGIGYA
+313 VNIGYDMMEA
-319 MKEVNFRFETPF
+319 NFRFETPF
-331 INEKGGFHLIT
+331 FEEKGGFHLIK
-342 NGLDERVELW
+342 NALDERVELW
-352 NKALEDAGVE
+352 NKALADAGVE
-362 VLFNTTATGL
+362 VIFNTTATGL
-372 LMDGDKAVGVTARKA
+372 LMDGDKAVGVTAKRA
-387 DGTSVTV
+387 DGTKITV

-447 CKTFGYCPCEY
+447 TKTFGYCPCEY
-458 GGTNAKASRPAKQ
+458 GGTNSKASRPAKQ

-502 LCDYPMSYGSEQII
+502 LCDYPMSYGSEQIL

-529 VDAMSTIGLY
+529 VDAMTTQGLY
-539 EYTIAKGAEPVEG
+539 EYTLAKGATTDKGV
-552 KWFIGNYFKGR
+552 WFIGNYFKDR

-583 ADTLEELAEKFGL
+583 ADTIEELGEAFGL
-596 TNLPET
+596 TNLAET
-602 VAKYNEYCDKGVD
+602 VAQYNEYCDKGVD
-615 EEFGTNP
+615 EQFGTSP

-627 IEKGPFYAVQ
+627 VEKGPFYAVQ

-653 KLRALKADNTPMQ
+653 KLRALKDDNTPMQ

-683 YDVPGFC
+683 YDVPGYC
-690 YGLCVDSG
+690 YGLCIDSG
-698 YIAAT
+698 YIAAN
-703 EAVGYIAE
+703 EAVAYIDA

>member
-1 MTKKWIFFRRS
+1 MENKKI
-12 GKNIKKHNGFFV
+12 
-24 WEPVYF
+24 
-30 LEFLQGYRYNI
+30 
-41 NSVLFFSQKRHTP
+41 
-54 SLKFKERKECKQMA
+54 
-68 KKELSRREFL
+68 SRREFL

-86 GLAATQLFGVSAF
+86 GLAASQLLGGVSAF
-99 ADSEFT
+99 ADAT
-105 FKPGTYQ
+105 YKPGKYQ

-117 NLSYVTVECTFS
+117 NLSNVTVECTFS
-129 ETALEKVEIL
+129 ETALENVEII
-139 SQDET
+139 SQNET
-144 PILFSQVQDK
+144 PVLFSQVQEK
-154 LIPAIIENQAGGL
+154 LIPSIVENQALGL
-167 DGITGASN
+167 DGVTGATN

-181 EAIADCVAQA
+181 EAIADCVRQA
-191 GGDREAW
+191 GGDPEAW
-198 LAKTITA
+198 LAKTVEA
-205 EAGADETYDVDVC
+205 VAGADETYDVDVC
-218 VVGCG
+218 VIGCG

-242 IEKASSVAGVNGI
+242 IEKANSVAGVNGI

-277 EVEDVFQHVMNYTH
+277 EVEEVFNHVMNYTH

-313 VGIGYA
+313 VGIGYDMQEA
-319 MKEVNFRFETPF
+319 NFRFETPF
-331 INEKGGFHLIT
+331 IGEKGGFHLIK
-342 NGLDERVELW
+342 NALEDRVELW
-352 NKALEDAGVE
+352 NKALEEAGVE

-372 LMDGDKAVGVTARKA
+372 LMDGDKAVGVTAKKA

-438 MANDAGAVL
+438 MAEDAGAVL

-458 GGTNAKASRPAKQ
+458 GGTNSKASRPAKQ

-479 FKFGLYGNLLVDAEG
+479 FKFGLYGNLLVDQEG

-502 LCDYPMSYGSEQII
+502 LCAYPMSYGSEQII

-539 EYTIAKGAEPVEG
+539 DYTIAKGAEPVEG

-596 TNLPET
+596 TDLPAT

-653 KLRALKADNTPMQ
+653 KLRALKADNTPME

-703 EAVGYIAE
+703 EAVEYIK